1 MFSFFH
7 SEPSVFFLFYH
18 ILFCLSNR
26 VWGHNLLAIYVDEEL
41 DDDENIIGY
50 NLLGVVGMNKN
61 SDAILLGFFND
72 EKSAMNAKADIIRWL
87 QSEAFS
93 TFEMPTADEGGDA

>member
-1 MFSFFH
+1 MERKVNIIAKSIITQDGN
-7 SEPSVFFLFYH
+7 VVNY
-18 ILFCLSNR
+18 N
-26 VWGHNLLAIYVDEEL
+26 NLLAIYVDEEL

-50 NLLGVVGMNKN
+50 NLLGVVGMNKD

-87 QSEAFS
+87 QSEVFS
-93 TFEMPTADEGGDA
+93 TFEMPTANEGGDA

>member
-1 MFSFFH
+1 MSYYGEEWKIIAK
-7 SEPSVFFLFYH
+7 SIITQDGNVVNY
-18 ILFCLSNR
+18 N
-26 VWGHNLLAIYVDEEL
+26 NLLAIYVDEEL

-87 QSEAFS
+87 QSEVFS